1 MRAGIVLLLAPLLAT
16 ASGCDRIKEKLYP
29 PQVDNGWKNDSTLLA
44 QAPTVL
50 LRVVRSAEGT
60 RAVPI
65 ASVGAKGL
73 RALSLTGRGW
83 RALDVQLLHN
93 GRSFVPYRN
102 GTPLAVTQANRC
114 MWEGETLDSLPGCRQ
129 MIPAAAVS
137 LPDGVELL
145 TSGSTALRGVPAAL
159 SDGELQEVLNVV
171 TTLVAPSAGVPLSQM
186 GKYRRTVA
194 VVGTGATRSPT
205 IVVSYDD
212 PQELPDSVT
221 RLAER
226 PRQLIL
232 VLDKGAYGYK
242 PSLTLKD
249 VSPTRISRGDASSA
263 PSMPTATATLNCISA
278 SANRFRVANS
288 PPSPIAS
295 AAIPGFPTG
304 SIAVPAASVNSA
316 AGRRRRR
323 HSTPISHACSRSPRL
338 YCRNAVSVCVR

>member
-1 MRAGIVLLLAPLLAT
+1 MPKSCLLRLFRRAGHSGIALLLVPVLAT
-16 ASGCDRIKEKLYP
+16 VSGCDRIKEKLYP

-44 QAPTVL
+44 QTPTVL

-93 GRSFVPYRN
+93 GRSLVPYRY
-102 GTPLAVTQANRC
+102 GTPLAPMQTSRG
-114 MWEGETLDSLPGCRQ
+114 MWEGATLDSLPGCRQ

-137 LPDGVELL
+137 IPEGVELL
-145 TSGSTALRGVPAAL
+145 TSGSTALRGLPSAL

-186 GKYRRTVA
+186 AKYRRSVA

-232 VLDKGAYGYK
+232 VLDKGVYGYK

-249 VSPTRISRGDASSA
+249 VSPTRISPRRRFLGALDADGDGKAELYFGLGETIPRGELATFTYRFSGDAW
-263 PSMPTATATLNCISA
+263 
-278 SANRFRVANS
+278 
-288 PPSPIAS
+288 IADWEYTRTRCL
-295 AAIPGFPTG
+295 G
-304 SIAVPAASVNSA
+304 
-316 AGRRRRR
+316 
-323 HSTPISHACSRSPRL
+323 
-338 YCRNAVSVCVR
+338 